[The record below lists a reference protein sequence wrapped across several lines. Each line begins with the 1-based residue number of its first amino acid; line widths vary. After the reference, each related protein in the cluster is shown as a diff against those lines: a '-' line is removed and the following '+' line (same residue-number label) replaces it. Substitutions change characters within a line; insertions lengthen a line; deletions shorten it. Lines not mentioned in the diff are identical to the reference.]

1 MNWHTGNIA
10 EAVAESKIKNAIFVV
25 YIEGQDEMS
34 SKLERF
40 VDDIR
45 VRSLLETPDFVAI
58 KVQGNSSA
66 YGQFMSLYRVVPI
79 PSLFFIGKSGTPL
92 EVATGVT
99 ASVEELVAKIDKV
112 LILAGK
118 KAAANLDPSTT
129 TLPAEIASA
138 ARSFAGADDSTS
150 LSNAPHS
157 QQPTTDIQIPNQAD
171 NAASTSKSNTEEV
184 DESPK
189 QPGNTEEA
197 ASVSA
202 ASPAEAVA
210 SEDKD
215 ENPPEERRSED
226 SEANYRD
233 ANLATPSYVTAISSR
248 SSVPAAESKA
258 KSAAAEAA
266 EKRAAAAAAVLAAE
280 DAAATEESS
289 QDGGI
294 PPTPGP
300 SVRNLATN
308 ALLPAVPLLSAAVP
322 VAASL
327 NTTATTSTTGSSEAR
342 MADVQQ
348 LLEEKRK
355 ERMEEERRREKENEL
370 RRRRE
375 GREALA
381 QQQLAKEQ
389 ELKNMQER
397 IRRERQEE
405 LEARER
411 IRAQIAAD
419 RAEQARRVT
428 ISPEPVHAAPSTAS
442 VTPDSSISSVDEARL
457 QIRLPGGIH
466 RTKSFPAAE
475 VLATVRVYVRNE
487 MLAGSDGR
495 EFTLATNYPRREF
508 QAEDEVK
515 TLIELNLVPSAV
527 VLVLT
532 KDSSNRVVRSGG
544 SLMTMLATV
553 VWAMLTPAAKAFDY
567 IHKMG
572 LRPLSQK
579 ISSIISNIR
588 WPGQQV
594 EVMDAIQNPAARRN
608 MDMFSLRP
616 SQPPGY
622 AYQEPQEA
630 SAPHSSMPAP
640 STTEGTGA
648 EGKNVP
654 QPQPG
659 PGSTPQTQSTSQ
671 AHSTSQRQSEDF
683 QQRPGGY
690 QPPRYGGA
698 NIRRLQDTKKDDNDK
713 DKATYNGN
721 STQQQ

>member
-10 EAVAESKIKNAIFVV
+10 EAVAESKIKNAVFVV
-25 YIEGQDEMS
+25 FIEGQDEMS

-66 YGQFMSLYRVVPI
+66 YGQFMSLYKVVPI
-79 PSLFFIGKSGTPL
+79 PSLFFIGKTGTPL
-92 EVATGVT
+92 EIATGVT

-118 KAAANLDPSTT
+118 KAASNPATSTSA
-129 TLPAEIASA
+129 LPAEIPCST
-138 ARSFAGADDSTS
+138 ARSFAGADDST
-150 LSNAPHS
+150 
-157 QQPTTDIQIPNQAD
+157 TTSGEVGG
-171 NAASTSKSNTEEV
+171 AAS
-184 DESPK
+184 
-189 QPGNTEEA
+189 A
-197 ASVSA
+197 
-202 ASPAEAVA
+202 AEAV
-210 SEDKD
+210 SSQDR
-215 ENPPEERRSED
+215 PSED
-226 SEANYRD
+226 SEASYRD
-233 ANLATPSYVTAISSR
+233 ANLATPSYVTARSSR
-248 SSVPAAESKA
+248 SSVTESSSPAVESKGN
-258 KSAAAEAA
+258 SPAAEAA
-266 EKRAAAAAAVLAAE
+266 LNRAAAA
-280 DAAATEESS
+280 AAATEESS
-289 QDGGI
+289 LDEGI
-294 PPTPGP
+294 PPTARP

-308 ALLPAVPLLSAAVP
+308 ALLPTVPLLSAAVP
-322 VAASL
+322 VTAQA
-327 NTTATTSTTGSSEAR
+327 NTTATTSTTSDSEAR
-342 MADVQQ
+342 MAEVQK

-405 LEARER
+405 MEARER

-442 VTPDSSISSVDEARL
+442 VSPDSSVSSVDEARL

-466 RTKSFPAAE
+466 HTKTFPAAE

-495 EFTLATNYPRREF
+495 DFTLATNYPRREF

-532 KDSSNRVVRSGG
+532 KDNTNRVVRSGG

-553 VWAMLTPAAKAFDY
+553 VWAMLTPAAKAFEY
-567 IHKMG
+567 INKMG

-579 ISSIISNIR
+579 ISSIIANIR

-594 EVMDAIQNPAARRN
+594 EVMDVIQNPAARRN
-608 MDMFSLRP
+608 MDMYSLRP
-616 SQPPGY
+616 SQPPGFI
-622 AYQEPQEA
+622 YQEPHEA
-630 SAPHSSMPAP
+630 SATHSSTPAP
-640 STTEGTGA
+640 ETTEGTGA
-648 EGKNVP
+648 DGKSVP
-654 QPQPG
+654 QP
-659 PGSTPQTQSTSQ
+659 QSTSQ
-671 AHSTSQRQSEDF
+671 AHSTSQRQSADF

-690 QPPRYGGA
+690 RYGGA
-698 NIRRLQDTKKDDNDK
+698 NIRRLQDTQKEDNDK

>member
-10 EAVAESKIKNAIFVV
+10 EAVAESKIKNAVFVV
-25 YIEGQDEMS
+25 FIEGQDEMS

-66 YGQFMSLYRVVPI
+66 YGQFMSLYKVVPI
-79 PSLFFIGKSGTPL
+79 PSLFFIGKTGTPL
-92 EVATGVT
+92 EIATGVT

-118 KAAANLDPSTT
+118 KAAENPAASTSA
-129 TLPAEIASA
+129 LPAEIPCST

-150 LSNAPHS
+150 LSNAP
-157 QQPTTDIQIPNQAD
+157 QQEQATTDIQTE
-171 NAASTSKSNTEEV
+171 NATSVSKSNTEEV

-189 QPGNTEEA
+189 EVGG
-197 ASVSA
+197 ASS
-202 ASPAEAVA
+202 SAEAVSSQDRP
-210 SEDKD
+210 SE
-215 ENPPEERRSED
+215 E
-226 SEANYRD
+226 SEASYRD
-233 ANLATPSYVTAISSR
+233 ANLATPSYVTARSSR
-248 SSVPAAESKA
+248 SSVTESSSPSAESKG
-258 KSAAAEAA
+258 STPAAEAA
-266 EKRAAAAAAVLAAE
+266 VKRAAAAAAV
-280 DAAATEESS
+280 AAASTEESS
-289 QDGGI
+289 LDEGI
-294 PPTPGP
+294 PPTAGP

-308 ALLPAVPLLSAAVP
+308 ALLPTVPLLSAAVP
-322 VAASL
+322 VTAQA
-327 NTTATTSTTGSSEAR
+327 NTTPTTSNTSDSEAR
-342 MADVQQ
+342 MAEVQK

-405 LEARER
+405 MEARER
-411 IRAQIAAD
+411 IKAQIAAD

-442 VTPDSSISSVDEARL
+442 VSPDSSVSSVDEARL

-466 RTKSFPAAE
+466 HTKTFPAAE

-495 EFTLATNYPRREF
+495 DFTLATNYPRREF

-532 KDSSNRVVRSGG
+532 KDNTNRVVRSGG

-553 VWAMLTPAAKAFDY
+553 VWAMLTPAAKAFEY
-567 IHKMG
+567 INKMG

-579 ISSIISNIR
+579 ISSIIANIR

-594 EVMDAIQNPAARRN
+594 EVMDVIQNPAARRN
-608 MDMFSLRP
+608 MDMYSLRP
-616 SQPPGY
+616 SQPPGFI
-622 AYQEPQEA
+622 YQEPHEA
-630 SAPHSSMPAP
+630 SASHASTPAP
-640 STTEGTGA
+640 ETTEGTGA
-648 EGKNVP
+648 DGKSVP

-659 PGSTPQTQSTSQ
+659 PGRAPQTQSTSQ
-671 AHSTSQRQSEDF
+671 AHSTSQRQSAEF

-690 QPPRYGGA
+690 RYGGA
-698 NIRRLQDTKKDDNDK
+698 NIRRLQDTQKDDNDK